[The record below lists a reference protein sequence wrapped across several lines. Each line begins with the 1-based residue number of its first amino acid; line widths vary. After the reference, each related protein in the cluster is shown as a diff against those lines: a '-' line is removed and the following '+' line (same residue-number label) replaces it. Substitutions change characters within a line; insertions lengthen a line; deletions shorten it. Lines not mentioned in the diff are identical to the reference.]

1 MRNVLDKV
9 PDGCRAE
16 VKAHVLTMRDAPTL
30 EAGQQAAA
38 EVLDRYGR
46 LYPSAMASLSDDLE
60 ARLNHLRVPVAHRR
74 YVRTTNLIERSFL
87 EERRRTKIIPR
98 FFDERSCLKL
108 VFATLQRASQ
118 RWQRIR
124 ITELE
129 QKQLDVLRQHLG
141 LEPDPL
147 PTKRSE
153 RGTKEAA

>member
-1 MRNVLDKV
+1 
-9 PDGCRAE
+9 
-16 VKAHVLTMRDAPTL
+16 
-30 EAGQQAAA
+30 
-38 EVLDRYGR
+38 
-46 LYPSAMASLSDDLE
+46 MASLSDDLE
-60 ARLNHLRVPVAHRR
+60 ARLNHLRVPVTHRR

-129 QKQLDVLRQHLG
+129 QKQLLVLRQYLG
-141 LEPDPL
+141 LDPDPV
-147 PTKRSE
+147 PTTRSE
-153 RGTKEAA
+153 QDAA